1 VLPILDYCSA
11 IWSPYAAVDILC
23 IESVQRVFTK
33 RLYGFLGLSYKERL
47 IKSGLCT
54 LELRR
59 LKTDLILCYKI
70 LHGFVEINKD
80 VLFALD
86 PNNITRGH
94 SWKLKM
100 SNSRIDTRLH
110 FYCNRVVRPWNSLSS
125 DCVCST
131 SVNAFTI
138 SLELEDLS
146 NFLTVQF

>member
-1 VLPILDYCSA
+1 MYT
-11 IWSPYAAVDILC
+11 
-23 IESVQRVFTK
+23 RVATV
-33 RLYGFLGLSYKERL
+33 
-47 IKSGLCT
+47 
-54 LELRR
+54 
-59 LKTDLILCYKI
+59 KTDLILCYKI
-70 LHGFVEINKD
+70 LQGLVEIDKD

-110 FYCNRVVRPWNSLSS
+110 FYSNRVVRPWNTLSS
-125 DCVCST
+125 HCVCST

-146 NFLTVQF
+146 NFLTVQL